1 MAAHVLPPLTDA
13 RAPLDSKPNQPAL
26 PGLVPRSMRTES
38 QKGDQ
43 GEAGTAVQVTESP
56 FSAHQNVQ
64 VPVLRQLSGDRRAS
78 CPALERPV
86 CRQIPEDEV
95 KRLVR
100 QALLSTTA
108 FRKLSEDQVLT
119 MY

>member
-1 MAAHVLPPLTDA
+1 
-13 RAPLDSKPNQPAL
+13 
-26 PGLVPRSMRTES
+26 MRTES
-38 QKGDQ
+38 EKGNQD
-43 GEAGTAVQVTESP
+43 EAGTAVQVTESP
-56 FSAHQNVQ
+56 FSAHQNCAVQ
-64 VPVLRQLSGDRRAS
+64 VPVLRQLNGDWRAS
-78 CPALERPV
+78 CSAWGRPV